1 MTEKIYTIGFT
12 RRTAEDFFETL
23 EENNI
28 DEVVDVRLHNNS
40 QLASFTKYPD
50 LEYFLRKILNADY
63 RHDLQLAPSK
73 QLFDGYK
80 NKIFDWFDYECE
92 FAKLMYER
100 KISEHIAK
108 NYSAERKYCFLCAE
122 SSPENCH
129 RRLVAEKFAE
139 VFDSKIIHL

>member
-1 MTEKIYTIGFT
+1 MQIYTIGFT
-12 RRTAEDFFETL
+12 RKTAEDFFDTL

-28 DEVVDVRLHNNS
+28 DELVDVRLYNSS
-40 QLASFTKYPD
+40 QLSSFTKFPD
-50 LEYFLRKILNADY
+50 IEYFTRKILHADY

-80 NKIFDWFDYECE
+80 EKIFDWFDYECE

-108 NYSAERKYCFLCAE
+108 NYSAEKKYCFLCSEA
-122 SSPENCH
+122 SPENCH

-139 VFDSKIIHL
+139 VFDAEIIHL

>member
-1 MTEKIYTIGFT
+1 MAAIYTIGFT

-40 QLASFTKYPD
+40 QLASFTKFSD

-100 KISEHIAK
+100 KIFEHISK
-108 NYSAERKYCFLCAE
+108 NYSAEKKYCLLCAE
-122 SSPENCH
+122 LSPENCH